1 MAALLCEHC
10 RQRLLPALYIIAKA
24 MAADGG
30 VQRGRR
36 ALTAVHGVNRTLLSA
51 ARFIAKAM
59 FVRDGA
65 RCSQLS
71 LWTAPGIAKAML

>member
-1 MAALLCEHC
+1 M
-10 RQRLLPALYIIAKA
+10 
-24 MAADGG
+24 
-30 VQRGRR
+30 
-36 ALTAVHGVNRTLLSA
+36 NRTLLSA

-71 LWTAPGIAKAML
+71 LWTAPGIAKAMA